1 MPYQPTVTNRTGE
14 FLFRGITGAADS
26 LADAVKQRKQQSQ
39 KASSL
44 RKTIGIYNP
53 ELKDEVQTMGLA
65 DLEGYVA
72 GIGMKAAK
80 DKLAQDQSNKD
91 REYNLSKVYADL
103 QQGQMNRANERDAA
117 GQRFTQSLA
126 SLMGT
131 GGGPSMDF
139 ANTLAGE
146 PQPARDVGLADIVQA
161 AGQSGLTLEPTSLAQ
176 LLRAEQMGQ
185 RGNAGAEL
193 AFQEDPVTGARVATF
208 GNSLIPTGTNPAKQ
222 QAQAVAVTDSE
233 GNVIGQAIP
242 GRNGMQLVRTPAKGV
257 DPKTRV
263 NAILAQLKVESNL
276 PRRQKLTEELDGLLN
291 GTAPAAAPTA
301 AGAVNDPLG
310 LFN

>member
-301 AGAVNDPLG
+301 TGAVNDPLG